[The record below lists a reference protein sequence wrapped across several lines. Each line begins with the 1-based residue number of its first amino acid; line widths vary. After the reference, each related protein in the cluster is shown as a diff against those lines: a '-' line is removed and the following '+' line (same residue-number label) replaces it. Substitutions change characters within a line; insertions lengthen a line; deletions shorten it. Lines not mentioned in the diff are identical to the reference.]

1 MSKYNNKRILV
12 TGGAGFIGSNL
23 VNSLINKNLAKKI
36 IVLDNYSSGTKKNH
50 INNKKV
56 EYIKGD
62 TKSINKI
69 DKIVNSKFDLVFHL
83 AEFSRIVQSFQY
95 FEDCWESNMQ
105 GTKKVIELALK
116 KKAKFVYSAS
126 SSKFGNKENEF
137 LSPYAWTKA
146 KNVELIKCYREW
158 YGLEYVISYFYNV
171 YGPNQIRNNHMS
183 AVIGIF
189 ENQYINNFPLTV
201 VSPGNQKRDFT
212 HVYDIVDGFIKA
224 GFYKKNQEYQLAS
237 GKLYTILQVAK
248 MFKSNIKM
256 IPERPGERFSS
267 KRDSLKKS
275 KKELNFESKFKL
287 KNYIDN
293 FLKMN
298 PKKT

>member
-189 ENQYINNFPLTV
+189 ENQYINNYPLTV

>member
-1 MSKYNNKRILV
+1 MSKYNNKRILI

-62 TKSINKI
+62 TKNINKI

-189 ENQYINNFPLTV
+189 ENQYINNYPLTV

-248 MFKSNIKM
+248 MFKSDIKM

-267 KRDSLKKS
+267 KRDSLTKS

>member
-62 TKSINKI
+62 TKNINKI

-126 SSKFGNKENEF
+126 SSKFGNKKNEF

-287 KNYIDN
+287 RNYIDN

>member
-56 EYIKGD
+56 EYIKGN
-62 TKSINKI
+62 TKNINKI

-126 SSKFGNKENEF
+126 SSKFGNKENEY

>member
-1 MSKYNNKRILV
+1 
-12 TGGAGFIGSNL
+12 
-23 VNSLINKNLAKKI
+23 
-36 IVLDNYSSGTKKNH
+36 
-50 INNKKV
+50 
-56 EYIKGD
+56 
-62 TKSINKI
+62 
-69 DKIVNSKFDLVFHL
+69 
-83 AEFSRIVQSFQY
+83 
-95 FEDCWESNMQ
+95 
-105 GTKKVIELALK
+105 
-116 KKAKFVYSAS
+116 
-126 SSKFGNKENEF
+126 
-137 LSPYAWTKA
+137 
-146 KNVELIKCYREW
+146 
-158 YGLEYVISYFYNV
+158 
-171 YGPNQIRNNHMS
+171 MS

-189 ENQYINNFPLTV
+189 ENQYINNYPLTV

-248 MFKSNIKM
+248 MFKSDIKM

>member
-189 ENQYINNFPLTV
+189 ENQYINNYPLTV

-248 MFKSNIKM
+248 MFKSDIKM

>member
-62 TKSINKI
+62 TKNINKI

-95 FEDCWESNMQ
+95 FENCWESNMQ

>member
-62 TKSINKI
+62 TKFINKI

-158 YGLEYVISYFYNV
+158 YGLEYIISYFYNV

-189 ENQYINNFPLTV
+189 ENQYINNYPLTV

-248 MFKSNIKM
+248 MFKSDIKM

-287 KNYIDN
+287 RNYIDN